1 MLEWVLLGLSAILQ
15 IIVAIYTPDLGF
27 PFLNLFGLIIFAAMR
42 SSFPDRWLSK
52 LLYTIAE
59 FGLLLSITFGSNFS
73 APALLYIVLTIR
85 NCELFAGQNSLEK
98 KVSSIVSLIAFI
110 ACLLSQTYRLSIG
123 RLLLKV
129 SPAQI
134 GSVGIGFA
142 IVLGLVF
149 LFIHLLVDAI
159 LAERQGQARLA
170 DANTKLRQYAL
181 QVEELATER
190 ERNRIARDIHDSLGH
205 SLTVFN
211 IHIGAAL
218 RLLHTDLPEA
228 EALLLE
234 VKDLGGQALH
244 EVRQSVS
251 LLRANPLQDRS
262 LQQAISSLVTEF
274 GRMTGIAPNFTY
286 RVAQFLPN
294 ELNFTLYRL
303 VQESLTNISKHA
315 AATEVSIEIEQI
327 GTEIQ
332 AIVSDN
338 GKGFDLHDNPSG
350 FGLQGMR
357 ERTLALGGVLDIQTA
372 PDRGC
377 RIHVI
382 FPVGA
387 MSCRFFYSEETSVGV
402 GEACRRHSLS
412 PGDIKPPLHELP
424 LPKIGA

>member
-1 MLEWVLLGLSAILQ
+1 MLEWVLLVLAAILQ
-15 IIVAIYTPDLGF
+15 IIVAIYSPDLGF
-27 PFLNLFGLIIFAAMR
+27 PVLNMFGLIIFAAMR

-59 FGLLLSITFGSNFS
+59 FGLLLLITFASNFS
-73 APALLYIVLTIR
+73 APSLLYIVLTIR
-85 NCELFAGQNSLEK
+85 NCELFAGQDLSER
-98 KVSSIVSLIAFI
+98 KVRSIVSFVAFI
-110 ACLLSQTYRLSIG
+110 ICMLSQTYRLSIG
-123 RLLLKV
+123 RLLLQI

-159 LAERQGQARLA
+159 FAERQGQARLA

-218 RLLHTDLPEA
+218 RLLHTDLSEA

-234 VKDLGGQALH
+234 VKDLGGQALD
-244 EVRQSVS
+244 EVRHSVS
-251 LLRANPLQDRS
+251 LLRADPLQDRS
-262 LQQAISSLVTEF
+262 LEQAIASLVKEF
-274 GRMTGIAPNFTY
+274 GRTTGITPNFTY
-286 RVAQFLPN
+286 RVSQPLPSN
-294 ELNFTLYRL
+294 LNFTLYRL
-303 VQESLTNISKHA
+303 VQESLTNVYKHA

-332 AIVSDN
+332 AIVKDN

-350 FGLQGMR
+350 FGFQGMR

-372 PDRGC
+372 LDRGC

-382 FPVGA
+382 FPVSTDA
-387 MSCRFFYSEETSVGV
+387 FN
-402 GEACRRHSLS
+402 
-412 PGDIKPPLHELP
+412 ELRVES
-424 LPKIGA
+424 

>member
-1 MLEWVLLGLSAILQ
+1 MLEWVLLGLAAILQ
-15 IIVAIYTPDLGF
+15 IIIAIYSPDLGF
-27 PFLNLFGLIIFAAMR
+27 PFLNMLGLIIFAAMR
-42 SSFPDRWLSK
+42 SIFPERWLSK
-52 LLYTIAE
+52 LFYTAIE
-59 FGLLLSITFGSNFS
+59 FGLLLLITFASNFS
-73 APALLYIVLTIR
+73 APSLLYVVLTIR
-85 NCELFAGQNSLEK
+85 NCELFAGQNTLEK
-98 KVSSIVSLIAFI
+98 KVRLIVSVIAFI
-110 ACLLSQTYRLSIG
+110 TCLSSQSYRLAIG
-123 RLLLKV
+123 RLLV
-129 SPAQI
+129 QIPPAQV

-234 VKDLGGQALH
+234 VKDLGGKALQ

-251 LLRANPLQDRS
+251 LLRADPLQDRS
-262 LQQAISSLVTEF
+262 LQQAISSLVKEF
-274 GRMTGIAPNFTY
+274 ERTTGITPNFTY
-286 RVAQFLPN
+286 RVSQPLASN
-294 ELNFTLYRL
+294 LNFTLYRL
-303 VQESLTNISKHA
+303 VQESLTNIYKHA
-315 AATEVSIEIEQI
+315 AATVVSISIDRV
-327 GTEIQ
+327 GTNVR
-332 AIVSDN
+332 AIVRDN

-357 ERTLALGGVLDIQTA
+357 ERTLALGGILDIQTS
-372 PDRGC
+372 PDCGC
-377 RIHVI
+377 RIHVV
-382 FPVGA
+382 FPV
-387 MSCRFFYSEETSVGV
+387 
-402 GEACRRHSLS
+402 
-412 PGDIKPPLHELP
+412 IN
-424 LPKIGA
+424 